1 MKPGGSP
8 RGEERIGL
16 THGGETMGG
25 RSGSMMYGTVLLT
38 FSGLFG
44 QVVGFFY
51 RIALARLIGP
61 ETMGLY
67 QLIMPVYSVISS
79 ITTVGLTVAAS
90 TLSAKYQARGDRLG
104 ICRVRRSCLTCLVV
118 LLLPVAAVT
127 VAFSDPIS
135 VYILGDA
142 RTRTGLI
149 LLLPCILLTGIENVQ
164 KHCFFG
170 MGLVRPP
177 AFSEMAEQIIRA
189 VAVLG
194 LLVLCLPLGGEGT
207 VGVIVVVCEVFS
219 AATLTILF
227 RRRVG
232 SCGCCCPRPQSLYRE
247 IGRIALPVGSTA
259 LLGNLMGSANA
270 ILIPQLLVKGGKT
283 AGEAMSDFGVIN
295 GMTIP
300 MLLMPTAFIGAL
312 GLVLV
317 PKLAQAVALDQ
328 RKEAREG
335 LGRVMAATSCVL
347 LPCMALLV
355 VIGPSLGRLLF
366 KDRRAGEMILPL
378 AIGVIFTGYQAVLG
392 SALNGLGKQSAA
404 AGNMLLS
411 DGVQL
416 AFTYFL
422 VGDPRIGL
430 KGYVTGLWVSS
441 LLGAWLNWR
450 SVRKTIALKGQT
462 FSWAVA
468 PGLGALLMALCCRL
482 LFGYLGDAGLN
493 AAVSCLITA
502 AFGAVLYLVALQAQ
516 GIRSSDLMGG
526 KEM

>member
-1 MKPGGSP
+1 MGVKD
-8 RGEERIGL
+8 L
-16 THGGETMGG
+16 GG
-25 RSGSMMYGTVLLT
+25 RSGTMMYGTMLLT

-61 ETMGLY
+61 EMMGLY
-67 QLIMPVYSVISS
+67 QLIMPVYSVLSS

-90 TLSAKYQARGDRLG
+90 ALSARYHAKGDQAG
-104 ICRVRRSCLTCLVV
+104 ICQVRRSCLKCLVL
-118 LLLPVAAVT
+118 LLLPVAVVT

-149 LLLPCILLTGIENVQ
+149 LLLPCILLTGVENIQ

-170 MGLVRPP
+170 VGMVRPP
-177 AFSEMAEQIIRA
+177 AFSEMAEQVIRA

-194 LLVLCLPLGGEGT
+194 LLALCLPLGGEGT
-207 VGVIVVVCEVFS
+207 VGVIVAGMVVCEVFS
-219 AATLTILF
+219 AATLTLLF
-227 RRRVG
+227 RRYIG
-232 SCGCCCPRPQSLYRE
+232 SCNICRASTEGLWRE
-247 IGRIALPVGSTA
+247 IGRIALPVGSTS

-317 PKLAQAVALDQ
+317 PKLARAVAL
-328 RKEAREG
+328 RKEKEAREQ
-335 LGRVMAATSCVL
+335 LSRVMAATSCVL

-355 VIGPSLGRLLF
+355 VIGPTLGRLLF
-366 KDRRAGEMILPL
+366 KDARAGEMILPL
-378 AIGVIFTGYQAVLG
+378 AVGVIFTGYQAVLG

-422 VGDPRIGL
+422 VGNPNIGL

-441 LLGAWLNWR
+441 ILGAWLNWR
-450 SVRKTIALKGQT
+450 SVRKAVALKGQT
-462 FSWAVA
+462 FFWAVA
-468 PGLGALLMALCCRL
+468 PGLGAVLMALCCRL
-482 LFGYLGDAGLN
+482 VFGHLLDAGLN
-493 AAVSCLITA
+493 TAISCLITA
-502 AFGAVLYLVALQAQ
+502 AFGAVLYLAALQAQ
-516 GIRSSDLMGG
+516 GVRKSDLFGD
-526 KEM
+526 KEME

>member
-1 MKPGGSP
+1 
-8 RGEERIGL
+8 
-16 THGGETMGG
+16 
-25 RSGSMMYGTVLLT
+25 MMYGTMLLT

-67 QLIMPVYSVISS
+67 QLIMPVYSVLSS

-90 TLSAKYQARGDRLG
+90 TLSARCQAKGDRQG
-104 ICRVRRSCLTCLVV
+104 VCQVRRSCLKCLIF
-118 LLLPVAAVT
+118 LLLPVAVVT

-170 MGLVRPP
+170 VGSVRPP
-177 AFSEMAEQIIRA
+177 AFSEMAEQVIRA
-189 VAVLG
+189 AAVLG

-207 VGVIVVVCEVFS
+207 VGVIVLGMVVCEVFS
-219 AATLTILF
+219 AATLTLLF
-227 RRRVG
+227 RRCIG
-232 SCGCCCPRPQSLYRE
+232 SCSRCCPRPEGLWRE
-247 IGRIALPVGSTA
+247 IGRIALPVGSTS

-317 PKLAQAVALDQ
+317 PKLAQAVAVNR
-328 RKEAREG
+328 RKEAREQ
-335 LGRVMAATSCVL
+335 LSRVMAATSCVL

-355 VIGPSLGRLLF
+355 VIGPVLGRLLF
-366 KDRRAGEMILPL
+366 KDARAGESILPL
-378 AIGVIFTGYQAVLG
+378 AVGVIFTGYQAVLG

-422 VGDPRIGL
+422 VGDPNIGL

-441 LLGAWLNWR
+441 ILGAWLNWR
-450 SVRKTIALKGQT
+450 SVRRAIDLKGQT
-462 FSWAVA
+462 FSWLVA

-482 LFGYLGDAGLN
+482 LFGHLLDAGLG
-493 AAVSCLITA
+493 APWACLATA
-502 AFGAVLYLVALQAQ
+502 AFGGALYLAALQAQ
-516 GIRSSDLMGG
+516 GIRKSDLLGSQT
-526 KEM
+526 EE

>member
-1 MKPGGSP
+1 
-8 RGEERIGL
+8 
-16 THGGETMGG
+16 MGR
-25 RSGSMMYGTVLLT
+25 RSGSIMYGTMLLT

-61 ETMGLY
+61 EMMGLY

-90 TLSAKYQARGDRLG
+90 TLAAKYKAKDDCAG
-104 ICRVRRSCLTCLVV
+104 ICQVRRSCLRCLVT
-118 LLLPVAAVT
+118 LLLPVALVT
-127 VAFSDPIS
+127 VAFSDQIS

-142 RTRTGLI
+142 RTRLGLI
-149 LLLPCILLTGIENVQ
+149 LLLSCILLTGIENIQ

-170 MGLVRPP
+170 VGLVRPP
-177 AFSEMAEQIIRA
+177 AFSEMAEQVIRTA
-189 VAVLG
+189 AVLG
-194 LLVLCLPLGGEGT
+194 LLAAFLPLNGEKT
-207 VGVIVVVCEVFS
+207 VGVIVTGMVVCEVFS
-219 AATLTILF
+219 ADALTLLF
-227 RRRVG
+227 RRHIG
-232 SCGCCCPRPQSLYRE
+232 ACGECAKQPRRLYRE
-247 IGRIALPVGSTA
+247 IARIALPVGSTS

-270 ILIPQLLVKGGKT
+270 ILIPRLLVKGGKT
-283 AGEAMSDFGVIN
+283 AAEAMSDFGVIN
-295 GMTIP
+295 GMTLP

-312 GLVLV
+312 GLLLV
-317 PKLAQAVALDQ
+317 PKLAQAVALN
-328 RKEAREG
+328 RREEAREE
-335 LGRVMAATSCVL
+335 LSRVMASTSCVL
-347 LPCMALLV
+347 LPCMGLLV
-355 VIGPSLGRLLF
+355 VIGPILGQLLF
-366 KDRRAGEMILPL
+366 KDARAGEMILPL
-378 AIGVIFTGYQAVLG
+378 AVGVIFTGYQAVLG

-422 VGDPRIGL
+422 VGNPNIGL

-450 SVRKTIALKGQT
+450 SVRRAVDLKGQT

-482 LFGYLGDAGLN
+482 LFGHLLDAGLS
-493 AAVSCLITA
+493 APVGCLVTA
-502 AFGAVLYLVALQAQ
+502 LFGAVLYLAALQAQ
-516 GIRSSDLMGG
+516 GIRKSDLLGG
-526 KEM
+526 

>member
-1 MKPGGSP
+1 
-8 RGEERIGL
+8 
-16 THGGETMGG
+16 
-25 RSGSMMYGTVLLT
+25 
-38 FSGLFG
+38 
-44 QVVGFFY
+44 
-51 RIALARLIGP
+51 
-61 ETMGLY
+61 MGLY

-207 VGVIVVVCEVFS
+207 VGVIVVGMVVCEVFS

-270 ILIPQLLVKGGKT
+270 ILIPQLLVKGEDCRGGHERFRCYQRHDHSYAADAHSLYRR
-283 AGEAMSDFGVIN
+283 AGA
-295 GMTIP
+295 
-300 MLLMPTAFIGAL
+300 GA
-312 GLVLV
+312 G
-317 PKLAQAVALDQ
+317 AQAGPGGGAGPAQGGQGWAGPGDGGHLLRAAALHGPAGGHWTVFGTAVVQ
-328 RKEAREG
+328 GPAR
-335 LGRVMAATSCVL
+335 
-347 LPCMALLV
+347 
-355 VIGPSLGRLLF
+355 
-366 KDRRAGEMILPL
+366 GEMILPL

>member
-1 MKPGGSP
+1 
-8 RGEERIGL
+8 
-16 THGGETMGG
+16 MGVRAVAG
-25 RSGSMMYGTVLLT
+25 ASGSLMYGTVLLT

-61 ETMGLY
+61 ETLGLY
-67 QLIMPVYSVISS
+67 QLIMPVYAVLSS

-90 TLSAKYQARGDRLG
+90 TLSAKCQARRDYAG
-104 ICRVRRSCLTCLVV
+104 ICRVRKSCLVCLVC
-118 LLLPVAAVT
+118 LLLPVAVVT
-127 VAFSDPIS
+127 IAASDPIS
-135 VYILGDA
+135 VYLLGDA

-149 LLLPCILLTGIENVQ
+149 LLLPCILLTGIENIQ

-177 AFSEMAEQIIRA
+177 AFSEMAEQVIRA

-194 LLVLCLPLGGEGT
+194 LLLLFLPLGGEGT
-207 VGVIVVVCEVFS
+207 VGVIVLGMVVCEVFS
-219 AATLTILF
+219 AATLTLLF
-227 RRRVG
+227 RRHIG
-232 SCGCCCPRPQSLYRE
+232 SCAPCVCGASGRYRE
-247 IGRIALPVGSTA
+247 IGRIALPVGGTS

-270 ILIPQLLVKGGKT
+270 VLIPQLLVKGGKT
-283 AGEAMSDFGVIN
+283 AAEAMSAFGVIN

-312 GLVLV
+312 GLLLV
-317 PKLAQAVALDQ
+317 PKLAQAVALD
-328 RKEAREG
+328 RRDEARTQ
-335 LGRVMAATSCVL
+335 LSRVMAATSCVL
-347 LPCMALLV
+347 LPCMAMLV
-355 VIGPSLGRLLF
+355 VIGPTLGRLLF
-366 KDRRAGEMILPL
+366 KDARAGEMILPL
-378 AIGVIFTGYQAVLG
+378 AVGVVFTGYQAVLG

-430 KGYVTGLWVSS
+430 AGYATGLWVSS
-441 LLGAWLNWR
+441 LLGAALNWR
-450 SVRKTIALKGQT
+450 SVQRAIDLKGQT

-468 PGLGALLMALCCRL
+468 PVLSASLMALCCRL
-482 LFGYLGDAGLN
+482 LFYHLLDAGLGS
-493 AAVSCLITA
+493 APTCLATA
-502 AFGAVLYLVALQAQ
+502 AFGAVLYLAALQAQ
-516 GIRSSDLMGG
+516 GIRKSDLFGS
-526 KEM
+526 KEV

>member
-1 MKPGGSP
+1 
-8 RGEERIGL
+8 
-16 THGGETMGG
+16 MGVRAVG
-25 RSGSMMYGTVLLT
+25 RRSGTMMYGTMLLT

-44 QVVGFFY
+44 QIVGFFY
-51 RIALARLIGP
+51 RIVLARLIGP
-61 ETMGLY
+61 EMMGLY
-67 QLIMPVYSVISS
+67 QLIMPVYSVLSS

-90 TLSAKYQARGDRLG
+90 ALSARCQAKGDRMG
-104 ICRVRRSCLTCLVV
+104 ICQVRRSCLVCLVCLLAPLAV
-118 LLLPVAAVT
+118 LT
-127 VAFSDPIS
+127 TAFSDPIS

-142 RTRTGLI
+142 RTRTGLV
-149 LLLPCILLTGIENVQ
+149 LLLPCILLTGIENIQ

-170 MGLVRPP
+170 VGMVRPP
-177 AFSEMAEQIIRA
+177 AFSEMAEQVIRA

-194 LLVLCLPLGGEGT
+194 LLILCLPMGGEGT
-207 VGVIVVVCEVFS
+207 VGVIVMGMVVCEVFS
-219 AATLTILF
+219 AATLTLLF
-227 RRRVG
+227 RRYIG
-232 SCGCCCPRPQSLYRE
+232 SCAPCCPRPAGLWRE
-247 IGRIALPVGSTA
+247 IGRIAFPVGSTA

-317 PKLAQAVALDQ
+317 PKLAQAVAVNK
-328 RKEAREG
+328 RKEAREQ
-335 LGRVMAATSCVL
+335 LSRVMAATSCVL

-355 VIGPSLGRLLF
+355 VIGPALGQLLF
-366 KDRRAGEMILPL
+366 KDARAGEMILPL
-378 AIGVIFTGYQAVLG
+378 AVGVIFTGYQAVLG

-422 VGDPRIGL
+422 VGDPNIGL

-450 SVRKTIALKGQT
+450 SVRKAIDLKGQT

-468 PGLGALLMALCCRL
+468 PGLGAVLMALCCRL
-482 LFGYLGDAGLN
+482 LFGHLLDAGLH
-493 AAVSCLITA
+493 AAASCLITA
-502 AFGAVLYLVALQAQ
+502 VFGAVLYLVALQAQ
-516 GIRSSDLMGG
+516 GIRRSDLLGS
-526 KEM
+526 KEG